1 MPIEKR
7 CDTCAHW
14 DNEISERPA
23 ISKGHGLC
31 DASGDTPQMKN
42 RMLATTAVAYPKK
55 DNSSYGNDRAYFE
68 TAPWH
73 SCLMWARKPRPPKKS
88 P

>member
-7 CDTCAHW
+7 CDSCVHW
-14 DNEISERPA
+14 NSEIPERPA
-23 ISKGHGLC
+23 VSKGHGLC

-42 RMLATTAVAYPKK
+42 RMVAPTAVAYPK
-55 DNSSYGNDRAYFE
+55 DNKYGNEHAYFE

-73 SCLMWARKPRPPKKS
+73 SCLMWIRKPRTPKIT
-88 P
+88 